1 MGIGTCDLIQESK
14 GDPLMALSPAG
25 ADLSVFMQE
34 GEFLGSA
41 GVPGG
46 VALTCPLYVVRH
58 VLQLFLFPC
67 FPEVSLVH
75 S

>member
-1 MGIGTCDLIQESK
+1 MGIGTCDLIQESE

-25 ADLSVFMQE
+25 AALSVFMQE

-41 GVPGG
+41 GVPAGL
-46 VALTCPLYVVRH
+46 ALICSLYVVRH

-67 FPEVSLVH
+67 FPEVSLLQ

>member
-1 MGIGTCDLIQESK
+1 MGIGTCDLIQESE

-25 ADLSVFMQE
+25 APLSVFMQE

-46 VALTCPLYVVRH
+46 LALICSLYVVRH

-67 FPEVSLVH
+67 FPKVSLLQ